1 MNGRLPLG
9 NLSGE
14 RGTALVVTLLLLVI
28 LTMLGVYAM
37 SISTSE
43 LEMAIYTK
51 AGRSSLNAAEAGAY
65 FGIDTLPIMTAATGI
80 ALPNTATYDIT
91 TTTVETEVMPGY
103 DTGWI
108 RAIFNVRST
117 GRPPSV
123 YTGMR
128 IIDAGASYGPVPSG
142 TGY

>member
-1 MNGRLPLG
+1 MNGRPPVG
-9 NLSGE
+9 YLSGE
-14 RGTALVVTLLLLVI
+14 RGTALVIAMLLLVI
-28 LTMLGVYAM
+28 LTALGVYAV

-43 LEMAIYTK
+43 LEMANYTR
-51 AGRSSLNAAEAGAY
+51 AGRSALNAAEAGGY
-65 FGIDTLPIMTAATGI
+65 FGIDTLPVMTNDTGI
-80 ALPNTATYDIT
+80 ALPNFATYDIT
-91 TTTVETEVMPGY
+91 TTTVETEEMPGY

-128 IIDAGASYGPVPSG
+128 IIDAGASYGPVPAG